1 MDLCS
6 RVLYREQAGATSAAE
21 PSQNASPSSPG
32 LSRFGR
38 MHAGLP
44 ASEQRVPAPDEGPS
58 SMLPTPAEARQV
70 ITQTIES
77 TRTSERIQAKWLL
90 CLLYKFQQTER
101 IAATATH
108 HGKAAVAQR
117 ISRIQTSF
125 KVLGQ
130 VSFWKRRSESLLAG
144 QTE

>member
-1 MDLCS
+1 
-6 RVLYREQAGATSAAE
+6 
-21 PSQNASPSSPG
+21 
-32 LSRFGR
+32 
-38 MHAGLP
+38 
-44 ASEQRVPAPDEGPS
+44 
-58 SMLPTPAEARQV
+58 MLPTPAEARQV